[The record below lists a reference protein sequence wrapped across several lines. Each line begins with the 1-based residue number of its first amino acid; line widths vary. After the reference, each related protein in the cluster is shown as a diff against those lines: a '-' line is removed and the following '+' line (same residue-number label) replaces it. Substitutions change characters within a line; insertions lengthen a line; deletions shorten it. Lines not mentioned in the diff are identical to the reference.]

1 MGRRKREGQRAKKTE
16 IEGRER
22 PRESNQSPPVPSI
35 ARVLFMSPQLE
46 TLPNQKEKKKISL
59 LWNEKQ
65 CHSLTPKHFLLPPK
79 KTKLLHRLKILLVH
93 KEQCA
98 AV

>member
-1 MGRRKREGQRAKKTE
+1 MGKTKSKKDRDRRKRETE
-16 IEGRER
+16 
-22 PRESNQSPPVPSI
+22 RESNPPPPPVPSI

-46 TLPNQKEKKKISL
+46 TLPNQKGGGGGIAL

-79 KTKLLHRLKILLVH
+79 KKLLHRLKILLVH